1 MNTSPTLTGRRF
13 EVRYR
18 IRAATLDAAR
28 EAAAALA
35 LEQSVEVPME
45 AVFDEGVRDHIVGR
59 VISVEPSAER
69 RFTAAD
75 GRFDVRVAL
84 ATDTTGDDV
93 AQTVNMLFGNS
104 SLLDHVELVDAD
116 LPDSLVR
123 ACGGPR
129 FGIEGLRRLT
139 GATGRA
145 LTCAALKPQGL
156 PVEELAR
163 LCHTFAANG
172 IDIIKDDHGISD
184 QHYSPFLARVRACQR
199 EIERA
204 GKETGRRALYAPSLV
219 GSPKALYERAKI
231 LRDEGV
237 GAALVAPVLIGL
249 PVFQELVA
257 EHLNVPVLAHPAYA
271 GAARVA
277 PPFLLGRLFRLL
289 GADAVIYP
297 HFGGRFAYSEA
308 TCRDI
313 AQTARSAWGDAHAT
327 LSVRSSLPVPA
338 GGMSVDRVRELV
350 DFYGRDV
357 MLLIGGS
364 LLRSGPQ
371 LPERTREFVRNVAAA
386 SEGVPA

>member
-1 MNTSPTLTGRRF
+1 MPPPASAPRLTGRRF

-18 IRAATLDAAR
+18 IRAASLDAAR
-28 EAAAALA
+28 EAASALA
-35 LEQSVEVPME
+35 LEQSVEVPLE
-45 AVFDEGVRDHIVGR
+45 AVFDQGVRDHIVGR
-59 VISVEPSAER
+59 VISVEPSTE
-69 RFTAAD
+69 

-104 SLLDHVELVDAD
+104 SLLDHVELVDAE
-116 LPDSLVR
+116 LPESLVR

-139 GATGRA
+139 GATDRA

-184 QHYSPFLARVRACQR
+184 QHYSPFLERVRACKR

-204 GKETGRRALYAPSLV
+204 ANETGRRALYAPSLV

-237 GAALVAPVLIGL
+237 GAALVAPVLVGL
-249 PVFQELVA
+249 PVFRELVA
-257 EHLNVPVLAHPAYA
+257 EHLQMPVLAHPAYA

-313 AQTARSAWGDAHAT
+313 AQTARSAWDG
-327 LSVRSSLPVPA
+327 LSASLPVPA
-338 GGMSVDRVRELV
+338 GGMSVERVRELV
-350 DFYGRDV
+350 GFYGRDV

-364 LLRSGPQ
+364 LLRSGAQ

>member
-1 MNTSPTLTGRRF
+1 MGTSTALTGRRF

-18 IRAATLDAAR
+18 IRAASLDAAR
-28 EAAAALA
+28 EAASALA

-45 AVFDEGVRDHIVGR
+45 AVFDEGVREHIVGR
-59 VISVEPSAER
+59 VISVEPAD
-69 RFTAAD
+69 D
-75 GRFDVRVAL
+75 GRFDVRVSL

-116 LPDSLVR
+116 LPESLVR

-129 FGIEGLRRLT
+129 FGIGGLRRLT
-139 GATGRA
+139 GATDRA

-156 PVEELAR
+156 PVEDLAR

-204 GKETGRRALYAPSLV
+204 AKDTGRRALYAPSLV

-237 GAALVAPVLIGL
+237 GAALVAPVLVGL
-249 PVFQELVA
+249 PVFRELV
-257 EHLNVPVLAHPAYA
+257 EDHLDVPVLAHPAYA

-277 PPFLLGRLFRLL
+277 PPFLLGRLFRML

-313 AQTARSAWGDAHAT
+313 AQTARSAWKDVNSG
-327 LSVRSSLPVPA
+327 LPVPA

-350 DFYGRDV
+350 GFYGRDV

-364 LLRSGPQ
+364 LLRSGKQ